1 MLEYPMNQTKL
12 SMFLLLILL
21 ANSSNSIGVSG
32 FVIENNEVFWAAVS
46 NVILLTIKGLT
57 AGKTNQNPYFIS
69 QFYFWTGMRQA
80 LLGNSA

>member
-32 FVIENNEVFWAAVS
+32 FVIENNEVF
-46 NVILLTIKGLT
+46 
-57 AGKTNQNPYFIS
+57 
-69 QFYFWTGMRQA
+69 
-80 LLGNSA
+80 